1 MNNFTMGI
9 IVLFSF
15 TSISLS
21 QNMQNSNIIVGKGLH
36 KIGVNNGIK
45 KTTDGEDWAFMHK
58 GDTTYLSSVIN
69 DFADPFML
77 PLFYS
82 VKTVQQPAF
91 MSHQITD
98 VYKESYTIPGVN
110 ITEYDIA
117 VDLTLIASQSAV
129 PGDYIMQYTFKTST
143 SPSLTNST
151 TDTLTINLT
160 ILPDVLLPEKPQLVS
175 PITSLTNQLLGITFK
190 WNSVPNALEYSIQ
203 LSKDQQFGTIENSD
217 TTTTDTTKTISGF
230 SKGQQYY
237 WRVRAKN
244 SAGISPWSDIRNFTT
259 LSAPMVP
266 VAKTA
271 TVLSATSF
279 AAHWDSVSGASGYL
293 LDVST
298 SSTYSTFVTGYKGKN
313 VAKVTSYTLTN
324 LTPNIPHF
332 YRVRAYNQVDSSGY
346 SNSIN
351 LTLVGVDDNKT
362 DLPNCYELSQNFPN
376 PFNPSTS
383 IQYGLPSRSTVR
395 LVIYN
400 VLGQVVKELINTEQ
414 QAGMQSVVWNANASS
429 GLYFYKL
436 EATSKDDPSKRFIET
451 KKMLLLK

>member
-1 MNNFTMGI
+1 MNKFTMGI

-15 TSISLS
+15 TSITVS
-21 QNMQNSNIIVGKGLH
+21 QNIQSSNILTSNGLH
-36 KIGVNNGIK
+36 KIGVNNSIK
-45 KTTDGEDWAFMHK
+45 KTTDGDDWAFMHK

-69 DFADPFML
+69 NFADPIML

-98 VYKESYTIPGVN
+98 VYKESNTIPGVN

-117 VDLTLIASQSAV
+117 ADITLIASQSAV
-129 PGDYIMQYTFKTST
+129 PGDYLMQFVFKTST
-143 SPSLTNST
+143 SPSLTNSN
-151 TDTLTINLT
+151 TDTLTIYLT
-160 ILPDVLLPEKPQLVS
+160 ILPDALPPEKPQLVS
-175 PITSLTNQLLGITFK
+175 PTTNLTNQLLGITFK

-217 TTTTDTTKTISGF
+217 TTTTDTSKTINGL

-244 SAGISPWSDIRNFTT
+244 SAGIGPWSDMRNFTT
-259 LSAPMVP
+259 LSAPMAP

-271 TVLSATSF
+271 TVISATSF
-279 AAHWDSVSGASGYL
+279 TAHWDSVSGASGYL

-298 SSTYSTFVTGYKGKN
+298 SSSYSTFVTGYKGNN
-313 VAKVTSYTLTN
+313 VAKVTTYTLTN
-324 LTPNIPHF
+324 LTPNAPHF
-332 YRVRAYNQVDSSGY
+332 YRVRAYNQVDTSGY

-362 DLPNCYELSQNFPN
+362 DIPNCYEISQNFPN
-376 PFNPSTS
+376 PFNPSTT
-383 IQYGLPSRSTVR
+383 IQFGLPSRSAVTTCY
-395 LVIYN
+395 L
-400 VLGQVVKELINTEQ
+400 
-414 QAGMQSVVWNANASS
+414 
-429 GLYFYKL
+429 
-436 EATSKDDPSKRFIET
+436 
-451 KKMLLLK
+451 